1 MYIYKT
7 TVRLHHTDA
16 AGILFFGRIYELIN
30 EAYESMMLS
39 IGQDV
44 RAIIFKTDFILPF
57 VHTEADYR
65 SPLTVGDEIEIRIET
80 EKLGTT
86 SMSLVYHIMKT
97 NGTEAVT
104 ARTVSVS
111 VERKSFTK
119 IPLPD
124 PLRKGLESL

>member
-1 MYIYKT
+1 MYTYKT

-16 AGILFFGRIYELIN
+16 AGILFFGRIYEMIN

-39 IGQDV
+39 IGQDI
-44 RAIIFKTDFILPF
+44 REIIFKSEYILPF

-65 SPLTVGDEIEIRIET
+65 SPLTVGDEVEIQMEP

-86 SMSLVYHIMKT
+86 SMTLVYHIIKT
-97 NGTEAVT
+97 NGIEAVT

-111 VERKSFTK
+111 VDRKSFTK
-119 IPLPD
+119 IPLPE
-124 PLRKGLESL
+124 PLRSGLESL